1 MGVEPF
7 LVSSAVSAVLA
18 QRLARRLCDCKQE
31 VVLPGDAVR
40 ANGYA
45 VDGDVITAFE
55 PAGCARCGGTGY
67 KGRVGL
73 YEVMPVN
80 DEIRR
85 LAVTRASADAIA
97 EAAIRAGMRPLRAE
111 GLQKVLA
118 PSRDASETFKSRRRA
133 APRLPGMKQ
142 SVSLITLGVA
152 DYARAKAF
160 YEAIG
165 WSPAMDVEETAFFQ
179 CNGVVLTLWARDKL
193 AADMGIPDD
202 GARWGGVALAH
213 NVGSD
218 AEVDRIVAEARA
230 NGAEVCREPAPTFYG
245 GYAGA
250 FRDLDG
256 HVWEVAHNPGFGLT
270 EDGAVVLPEG

>member
-1 MGVEPF
+1 
-7 LVSSAVSAVLA
+7 
-18 QRLARRLCDCKQE
+18 
-31 VVLPGDAVR
+31 
-40 ANGYA
+40 
-45 VDGDVITAFE
+45 
-55 PAGCARCGGTGY
+55 
-67 KGRVGL
+67 
-73 YEVMPVN
+73 
-80 DEIRR
+80 
-85 LAVTRASADAIA
+85 
-97 EAAIRAGMRPLRAE
+97 MR
-111 GLQKVLA
+111 
-118 PSRDASETFKSRRRA
+118 
-133 APRLPGMKQ
+133 Q

-152 DYARAKAF
+152 NYARAKAF

-193 AADMGIPDD
+193 AADMGVPDD

-218 AEVDRIVAEARA
+218 AEVDRVVEEI
-230 NGAEVCREPAPTFYG
+230 CREPAPTFYG

-270 EDGAVVLPEG
+270 EDGAVVLPER